1 MSSASQSI
9 NSLPNV
15 RVFFGFLFPLFSIF
29 DDYWYYSYHNRDYKS
44 LFITAT
50 FFQMIQDV
58 NNQKMIPSFIDTN
71 FTNQVTIDS
80 YVVSDYS
87 NYTNSQILLIDGGQT
102 YFVIAA

>member
-1 MSSASQSI
+1 MKDENGTCQQLNSFQACSSMSSASQSI

-29 DDYWYYSYHNRDYKS
+29 DDYWYYSYHNRDYKN

-58 NNQKMIPSFIDTN
+58 NN
-71 FTNQVTIDS
+71 
-80 YVVSDYS
+80 
-87 NYTNSQILLIDGGQT
+87 
-102 YFVIAA
+102 